1 MPFAT
6 INSHELHYT
15 DIAPSSSSGGRE
27 VSTVTLLFVHG
38 LGSTQNYY
46 FPIFPY
52 LTSFRCVIFD
62 NYGAGRSKYVPGTET
77 SVSAMAKDVTGL
89 MDHLKV
95 EKAVVIGYSMGGMV
109 PSYLAAT
116 CPERV
121 AAGICIG
128 PVHPNETVAN
138 VFKQRIP
145 VVQKG
150 KSLHVLLVMPVIIT
164 LNHHTQQTPSRRE
177 ETFVKDVQ
185 DRYSPVSEKDGMEA
199 MANTIPNT
207 ATGPN
212 ATATQKGFIREML
225 MAQDPEGY
233 CANCKAIELA
243 TPPNYAAVKCPMLI
257 VAGEVDKSAPLA
269 WCQTIFERLGTDN
282 KGKRLEVLKGV
293 GHWHCVEAPDEVGPL
308 VRGFVEE
315 LP

>member
-145 VVQKG
+145 VVQK
-150 KSLHVLLVMPVIIT
+150 
-164 LNHHTQQTPSRRE
+164 
-177 ETFVKDVQ
+177 
-185 DRYSPVSEKDGMEA
+185 DGMEA

>member
-15 DIAPSSSSGGRE
+15 DIAPSSGSAASA
-27 VSTVTLLFVHG
+27 VTLLFVHG

-46 FPIFPY
+46 FPIFSY
-52 LTSFRCVIFD
+52 LTSFRCIIFD

-77 SVSAMAKDVTGL
+77 SVAAIAKDVTGL
-89 MDHLKV
+89 LDHLKV

-109 PSYLAAT
+109 PSFLAAT
-116 CPERV
+116 CPDRV
-121 AAGICIG
+121 VAGICIG
-128 PVHPNETVAN
+128 PVHPNEVVAN

-145 VVQKG
+145 IVQK
-150 KSLHVLLVMPVIIT
+150 
-164 LNHHTQQTPSRRE
+164 E
-177 ETFVKDVQ
+177 
-185 DRYSPVSEKDGMEA
+185 GMEA
-199 MANTIPNT
+199 MANMIPNT

-233 CANCKAIELA
+233 CANCKAIETA
-243 TPPNYAAVKCPMLI
+243 TPPNYAAVKCPVLI
-257 VAGEVDKSAPLA
+257 IAGEVDKSAPLA
-269 WCQTIFERLGTDN
+269 WCQTIFNRLGTDE
-282 KGKRLEVLKGV
+282 KMKRLEVLKDV

-308 VRGFVEE
+308 VRAFCEE
-315 LP
+315 L